1 MQVSNLVFHLFF
13 VGGESVGINPKI
25 NNLMPAYKA
34 ARFDVVMISDAGLR
48 MLPETLLDM
57 VSDVHQEDI

>member
-1 MQVSNLVFHLFF
+1 M
-13 VGGESVGINPKI
+13 GINPKI

-57 VSDVHQEDI
+57 VSDVHQEDT